1 MKKEVTIIGA
11 GLVGSLLSVYLTR
24 QGYRVNIYER
34 RDDMRKKNWTGGRS
48 INLALSD
55 RGIRALEEVGLMD
68 EIRKIA
74 IPMHG
79 RSLHSPDGKIG
90 YQPYGKEG
98 QFINSVSRGELNK
111 TLMDLAEKNG
121 ATIHFNERCDQI
133 NWNKNEVVFTN
144 LDSHETHSVTS
155 DLIFGSDG
163 AFAAS
168 RLTHQLQSDRFN
180 YSQYYI
186 DFGYKEL
193 TIPAGENG
201 SFRMEKNDL
210 HIWPRGNYMMIAL
223 PNPDGTFTCTLFFPF
238 EGNPSFASLQTPEQ
252 VRTFFNETFSD
263 ASAMMPDLETEYFA
277 NATSSL
283 VTVKCSPWV
292 RGDHFALIGDAA
304 HAIVPFFGQGMNC
317 GFEDCYVLNKLI
329 DKHNH
334 NWTAI
339 MPEYQSLRKPD
350 GDAIAELA
358 LNNFIEM
365 RDKVADPVFLLQKKI
380 EARFSQL
387 HPEMWTPA
395 YSLVT
400 FSPEVRYSEALRRGL
415 AQQAIMDSIMQ
426 LDQIESRWDSEE
438 VENIMME
445 KIKTSLV

>member
-11 GLVGSLLSVYLTR
+11 GLVGSLLSVYLRR
-24 QGYRVNIYER
+24 QGYPVTIYER
-34 RDDMRKKNWTGGRS
+34 RDDMRKKTWNGGRS

-55 RGIRALEEVGLMD
+55 RGIQALEDVGLMD
-68 EIRKIA
+68 DIRKIA

-79 RSLHSPDGKIG
+79 RSLHSPDGKTG

-121 ATIHFNERCDQI
+121 ATIHFNERCDSI
-133 NWNKNEVVFTN
+133 NWEKKEVIFTN
-144 LDSHETHSVTS
+144 LETNKTQSVHS

-163 AFAAS
+163 AYAAS
-168 RLTHQLQSDRFN
+168 RLTNQLQSDRFN

-201 SFRMEKNDL
+201 SFQMEKNEL

-238 EGNPSFASLQTPEQ
+238 EGDPSFASLQTPEQ

-263 ASAMMPDLETEYFA
+263 ASAMMPNLESEFFT
-277 NATSSL
+277 NGTSSL

-292 RGDHFALIGDAA
+292 RGNHFALIGDAA

-317 GFEDCYVLNKLI
+317 GFEDCYVLNQLI

-334 NWTAI
+334 DWSQI
-339 MPEYQSLRKPD
+339 LPEYQLLRKPD
-350 GDAIAELA
+350 GDAIAQLA

-380 EARFSQL
+380 EARFSQR

-400 FSPEVRYSEALRRGL
+400 FSPKVRYSEALKRGL
-415 AQQAIMDSIMQ
+415 EQQAIMDTIMQ
-426 LDQIESRWDSEE
+426 HENIEQLWDSEE

-445 KIKTSLV
+445 KIKASQV